1 MKAAAMDPE
10 SVFRSRRTLPGCRST
25 ARTIQPAESLN
36 YHQADW
42 AGVVVVVV
50 SGRLQLEC
58 WSGERASFDEGAVL
72 FLTGLNLRHLT
83 NPGLDPLVLKL
94 TRRDPR
100 K

>member
-1 MKAAAMDPE
+1 MSSPE
-10 SVFRSRRTLPGCRST
+10 SVFRSNWTIPGCTST
-25 ARTIQPAESLN
+25 ITTMQPADSLS
-36 YHQADW
+36 YHKADW

-94 TRRDPR
+94 IKRDLR